1 MNHGIK
7 LLALSL
13 IKAWGLFAMG
23 LFLIFY
29 IKNGAVKVAL
39 DSLISPSVIFA
50 FSVITFVIIYYYF
63 KNWKYITMPYSLKLI
78 TQPKDENKE
87 TAVFVDK
94 FIFFNRFT
102 NILYFRNKNAI
113 DLKLY
118 QDKKDEIMHFLG
130 FHNKSIEI
138 DIKPLYRKWVK
149 IELYELPNSF
159 NFEIRKLKKG
169 YLYYGVSSKGDYY
182 ISLENQTS
190 MITVAES
197 GSGKSNLLNLLL
209 YSIFFNYGVGTN
221 EDSNISSTVL
231 IDLKGNEL
239 SLYKYKGT
247 QFIDN
252 IEEVATTF
260 TELKEVMYNRYK
272 EMQINGD
279 KLFKGKPIYVVIDE
293 VGTIG
298 TYHDKKIRDAIFNDM
313 IELFQKGR
321 ACKIIFLIFAQK
333 CDSTNIPSNVLTNV
347 QSRILMKTDS
357 EFNTNSMIGTKEQ
370 IQTITHI
377 DVANFNKGRAIIKDG
392 ITSETSLIQVPYVS
406 ENEHRNI
413 VRHLGHSLKN

>member
-1 MNHGIK
+1 MNNGIK

-29 IKNGAVKVAL
+29 IKNKAVNVAL

-50 FSVITFVIIYYYF
+50 ISVITFAIIYYYI

-252 IEEVATTF
+252 IEEVATIF

-279 KLFKGKPIYVVIDE
+279 KLYKGKRIFIVIDE

-298 TYHDKKIRDAIFNDM
+298 TYHDKKLRDSIFNDM

-333 CDSTNIPSNVLTNV
+333 CDSTNIPSNVLTNI

-370 IQTITHI
+370 IQNITHI

-392 ITSETSLIQVPYVS
+392 ISSQTTLIQVPYVS
-406 ENEHRNI
+406 EEQHRQT
-413 VRHLGHSLKN
+413 VQHFSYHLKT

>member
-1 MNHGIK
+1 
-7 LLALSL
+7 
-13 IKAWGLFAMG
+13 
-23 LFLIFY
+23 
-29 IKNGAVKVAL
+29 
-39 DSLISPSVIFA
+39 
-50 FSVITFVIIYYYF
+50 
-63 KNWKYITMPYSLKLI
+63 MPYSLKLI
-78 TQPKDENKE
+78 TQPKDENSE
-87 TAVFVDK
+87 TSVFVDK
-94 FIFFNRFT
+94 FVFYNKFT
-102 NILYFRNKNAI
+102 NTLYFRNKNAI

-118 QDKKDEIMHFLG
+118 QDKKNEIMHFLG
-130 FHNKSIEI
+130 LHNKSIEM
-138 DIKPLYRKWVK
+138 DVKPLFRKWVK

-169 YLYYGVSSKGDYY
+169 YLYYGISSKGDYY

-252 IEEVATTF
+252 IEEVATIF

-279 KLFKGKPIYVVIDE
+279 KLYKGKRIFVVIDE

-298 TYHDKKIRDAIFNDM
+298 TYHDKKLRDSIFNDM

-333 CDSTNIPSNVLTNV
+333 CDSTNIPSNVLTNI

-392 ITSETSLIQVPYVS
+392 ISSQTTLIQVPYVS
-406 ENEHRNI
+406 EEQHRQT
-413 VRHLGHSLKN
+413 VQHFSYHLKT

>member
-252 IEEVATTF
+252 IEEVATIF

-279 KLFKGKPIYVVIDE
+279 KLYKGKRIFIVIDE

-298 TYHDKKIRDAIFNDM
+298 TYHDKKLRDSIFNDM

-333 CDSTNIPSNVLTNV
+333 CDSTNIPSNVLTNI

-392 ITSETSLIQVPYVS
+392 ISSQTTLIQVPYVS
-406 ENEHRNI
+406 EEQHRQT
-413 VRHLGHSLKN
+413 VQHFSYHLKT

>member
-29 IKNGAVKVAL
+29 IKNKAVNVAL

-50 FSVITFVIIYYYF
+50 ISVITFAIIYYYI

-78 TQPKDENKE
+78 TQPKDENSE
-87 TAVFVDK
+87 TSVFVDK
-94 FIFFNRFT
+94 FVFYNKFT
-102 NILYFRNKNAI
+102 NTLYFRNKNAI

-118 QDKKDEIMHFLG
+118 QDKKNEIMHFLG
-130 FHNKSIEI
+130 LHNKSIEM
-138 DIKPLYRKWVK
+138 DVKPLFRKWVK

-182 ISLENQTS
+182 QSIENQTT
-190 MITVAES
+190 MIVVGES
-197 GSGKSNLLNLLL
+197 GSGKSNLLNLLI
-209 YSIFFNYGVGTN
+209 YSIFYNYGNGSY
-221 EDSNISSTVL
+221 EDSNISSTIL

-252 IEEVATTF
+252 IQDVATVF

-279 KLFKGKPIYVVIDE
+279 KLYKGKPIYVVIDE

-333 CDSTNIPSNVLTNV
+333 CDSTNIPSNVLTNI

-392 ITSETSLIQVPYVS
+392 ISSQTTLIQVPYVS
-406 ENEHRNI
+406 EEQHRQT
-413 VRHLGHSLKN
+413 VQHFSYHLKT